1 MSLLNIFFPFV
12 KPYILK
18 DAGNNKPAD
27 TAQTLTSRESTAIN
41 DSCTPID
48 SSQNSDGKD
57 DANTIENSEGLLKK
71 LGCDDTGNIEVDI
84 EAKPN
89 DKLVAV
95 SSKKE
100 WKVLN
105 VINSEKKIALA
116 ERHGFNNVGKFE
128 GATSLAST
136 FNAEH
141 SDFHSDSV
149 IGKTHVQS
157 NVCKVD
163 TKKNKILHTPSNVS
177 ANVGGEDMFI
187 SNEDDDDISM
197 NQNCNVIDKV
207 EQHKQ
212 SEINEMHA
220 SFTSTERQKTLT
232 VSSKG
237 NQAGNCDDVERNKD
251 ADVPVYSEKG
261 HGDSSSTYDPLYD
274 STDSDSDRGGSM
286 VYNAKSLKSEI
297 QIADKTTWTWTD
309 NIEYEDSRAIY
320 LHHGVKYRL
329 DLSVY
334 KANVLKVFAKNCFS
348 LEFAN
353 ERNKRGTMKEWDLD
367 QIQRIWDGEMVRPN

>member
-1 MSLLNIFFPFV
+1 M
-12 KPYILK
+12 
-18 DAGNNKPAD
+18 
-27 TAQTLTSRESTAIN
+27 TSRESTAIN
-41 DSCTPID
+41 DSGTPID

-100 WKVLN
+100 LKVLN

-136 FNAEH
+136 SNAEH

-187 SNEDDDDISM
+187 SNADDDGICM

-212 SEINEMHA
+212 SEMNEMHA
-220 SFTSTERQKTLT
+220 SFPSTERQKTLT

-251 ADVPVYSEKG
+251 ADVPVLSEKG
-261 HGDSSSTYDPLYD
+261 HGDSSSTYDPLF
-274 STDSDSDRGGSM
+274 SSDSDSDRGGSM

-353 ERNKRGTMKEWDLD
+353 ERNKRGTMKKWDLRK
-367 QIQRIWDGEMVRPN
+367 IQGFWDGELVRPN